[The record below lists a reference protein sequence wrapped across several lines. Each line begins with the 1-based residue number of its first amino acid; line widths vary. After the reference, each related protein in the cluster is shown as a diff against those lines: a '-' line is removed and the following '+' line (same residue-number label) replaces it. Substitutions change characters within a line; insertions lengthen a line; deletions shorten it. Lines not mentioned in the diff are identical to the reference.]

1 MTHTPLALRVLEAY
15 GGATLWTQA
24 SEMTAEFSL
33 SGIGLMLKRRPKLE
47 HAILE
52 MDIQHQ
58 YIKITPIGND
68 LGYSGVLDGD
78 TVHIENSEGIIKRER
93 YNARMYFPYG
103 RRLFY
108 WDDLDMT
115 YVAGYLLWNILAFPA
130 LLTRDDIHWSEKE
143 PFVLTAEFPPTF
155 HTHCRVQQFHID
167 PDTLFIQQ
175 QTYVPEVVS
184 GSMHV
189 VQNMVDYD
197 TNGEM
202 PFPTTTTFTF
212 GKSLEAGAHQK
223 MFAEL
228 NVHAMHIK

>member
-1 MTHTPLALRVLEAY
+1 MTQTPLALRVLEAY
-15 GGATLWTQA
+15 GGAPFWTQA
-24 SEMTAEFSL
+24 TEITAEFSL

-47 HAILE
+47 HAVLE
-52 MDIQHQ
+52 MNIQHQ

-78 TVHIENSEGIIKRER
+78 TVHIENSEGVIKRER

-130 LLTRDDIHWSEKE
+130 LLTRDDIHWSEKT
-143 PFVLTAEFPPTF
+143 PCVLTAEFPPTF
-155 HTHCRVQQFHID
+155 HTHCRVQHFHID
-167 PDTLFIQQ
+167 PVTCLIQQ
-175 QTYVPEVVS
+175 QTFVPEVVS

-189 VQNMVDYD
+189 VQNFSDFHS
-197 TNGEM
+197 TGTI
-202 PFPTTTTFTF
+202 PFPTSSTYTF
-212 GKSLEAGAHQK
+212 GKSLEVGALQK
-223 MFAEL
+223 TFAT
-228 NVHAMHIK
+228 VDIHGMQIT